1 MRSITIGFRCG
12 GTEAATFCALT
23 SLCKQLDSCN
33 SMDVYQVTKL
43 YHNKRPGIWR
53 TQVGSYLIKVN
64 WFMFSHHNRKFLNN
78 QCLKLLRQDDILYL
92 YEALETLIASKS
104 ISNPLQEGG
113 LTISTDFP
121 LTAYSS
127 EGGGTATTIEMVDG
141 ESNENHDGSVSVLD
155 EKPCRRTSESISVS
169 STAASK

>member
-1 MRSITIGFRCG
+1 MGVLKLFQDWHLEYQDGPLVVVDRCG

-53 TQVGSYLIKVN
+53 TQ
-64 WFMFSHHNRKFLNN
+64 
-78 QCLKLLRQDDILYL
+78 DDILYL

-127 EGGGTATTIEMVDG
+127 KAVER
-141 ESNENHDGSVSVLD
+141 LQL
-155 EKPCRRTSESISVS
+155 
-169 STAASK
+169 SKW